1 MAAEAN
7 GPTRLGLSKL
17 GFLFSLSRLITVT
30 IHGTKVRSS
39 ISSPTLFLNLR
50 VIITGHSTVP
60 GRMAAELDLST

>member
-1 MAAEAN
+1 MVAEAN
-7 GPTRLGLSKL
+7 GPTLVSFLSQPT
-17 GFLFSLSRLITVT
+17 IIVI

>member
-1 MAAEAN
+1 MVAEAN
-7 GPTRLGLSKL
+7 GPTLDSFLSQPT
-17 GFLFSLSRLITVT
+17 IIVI